1 MTVLHVTSFQ
11 NLSDLSDLLVI
22 EDSLGFIEMLLLSIE
37 LCGLCRL
44 KKTFKKSTHY
54 INCLLTE

>member
-1 MTVLHVTSFQ
+1 MDEQMTVLHVTSFQ

-44 KKTFKKSTHY
+44 KKK
-54 INCLLTE
+54 LLRKVHIT

>member
-44 KKTFKKSTHY
+44 KKK
-54 INCLLTE
+54 LLRKVHIT

>member
-44 KKTFKKSTHY
+44 KKNF
-54 INCLLTE
+54 